1 MTKYVAVVNGSGV
14 ISEINAYL
22 DSYVLAPNEVLW
34 IDHDA
39 MCPYDPNETCCDC
52 GFPACDCAECQCHL
66 IAQVREEE
74 RARAVDIV
82 DHFFMDREAEQRIK
96 SAIGDGAI
104 CTCPSESC
112 PIAFGD

>member
-1 MTKYVAVVNGSGV
+1 MDCTDPA
-14 ISEINAYL
+14 
-22 DSYVLAPNEVLW
+22 
-34 IDHDA
+34 HDYGTA
-39 MCPYDPNETCCDC
+39 DVCLTC
-52 GFPACDCAECQCHL
+52 FEAR
-66 IAQVREEE
+66 VREQE
-74 RARAVDIV
+74 RARAVEIV